1 MTTYDFTVIGGG
13 IVGLATALEL
23 TKRYPDLK
31 LALVEKEA
39 GVARHQTGRNSGVVH
54 SGIYYKPGSL
64 KARLCVRGA
73 RLMRDFCKTH
83 DLPFERVGK
92 VIVATRERELGGLE
106 ALLTRGEQ
114 NGVPNLRLLGP
125 AELRE
130 IEPHAAGLGAIHSPH
145 TAIVDY
151 GKVAQKIAALL
162 MERGVRLEAG
172 APVTSITGG
181 AEGFTI
187 ETSRGEI
194 RTRAL
199 INCAGLYA
207 DRIARMSGVE
217 PSVRIV
223 PFRGEYYF
231 LKSHRRDLVRG
242 LIYPVPD
249 PDLPFLGVHF
259 TRTVGGEVEAG
270 PNAVL
275 AFAREGYTYGAV
287 SPADLLEVFSFR
299 GFWHLSK
306 RFWRTGAY
314 EYYRSLSPRAFVA
327 SLQKLVPSVTLA
339 DVRRG
344 NAGVRAQAIDEQG
357 RLIDDF
363 AVQETHNALHV
374 LNAPSPAAT
383 ASLAI
388 GEHLAGRAG
397 GLLSGRTDV
406 GSLMR
411 HG

>member
-1 MTTYDFTVIGGG
+1 MTTYDLTVIGGG

-23 TKRYPDLK
+23 TERYPDLK

-64 KARLCVRGA
+64 KARLCVQGA
-73 RLMRDFCKTH
+73 GLMRDFCSAH

-106 ALLTRGEQ
+106 ALLTRGIQ
-114 NGVPNLRLLGP
+114 NGVPDLRLLDP

-130 IEPHAAGLGAIHSPH
+130 IEPHAAGLRAIHSPH

-162 MERGVRLEAG
+162 EQRGVRLEAG
-172 APVTSITGG
+172 APVTSIAGG
-181 AEGFTI
+181 AEGLTI
-187 ETSRGEI
+187 KTSRGEVH
-194 RTRAL
+194 TRAL

-207 DRIARMSGVE
+207 DRIARMSGLE

-231 LKSHRRDLVRG
+231 LKPHRRDLVRG

-275 AFAREGYTYGAV
+275 AFAREGYTYGAIN
-287 SPADLLEVFSFR
+287 PADLLDVVSFR

-339 DVRRG
+339 DVRQG
-344 NAGVRAQAIDEQG
+344 NAGVRAQAVDEGG

-363 AVQETHNALHV
+363 AVQETPNALHV

-388 GEHLAGRAG
+388 GAHLAERAG
-397 GLLSGRTDV
+397 KLLNLNV
-406 GSLMR
+406 VEV
-411 HG
+411 

>member
-1 MTTYDFTVIGGG
+1 M
-13 IVGLATALEL
+13 
-23 TKRYPDLK
+23 
-31 LALVEKEA
+31 
-39 GVARHQTGRNSGVVH
+39 
-54 SGIYYKPGSL
+54 
-64 KARLCVRGA
+64 
-73 RLMRDFCKTH
+73 
-83 DLPFERVGK
+83 GK

-114 NGVPNLRLLGP
+114 NGVPDLRLLGP
-125 AELRE
+125 AELRG

-231 LKSHRRDLVRG
+231 LKPHRRDLVRG

-287 SPADLLEVFSFR
+287 NPADLLEVFSFR

-344 NAGVRAQAIDEQG
+344 NAGGA
-357 RLIDDF
+357 
-363 AVQETHNALHV
+363 
-374 LNAPSPAAT
+374 
-383 ASLAI
+383 
-388 GEHLAGRAG
+388 RAG
-397 GLLSGRTDV
+397 GGRRGKTY
-406 GSLMR
+406 
-411 HG
+411 

>member
-1 MTTYDFTVIGGG
+1 M
-13 IVGLATALEL
+13 A
-23 TKRYPDLK
+23 
-31 LALVEKEA
+31 
-39 GVARHQTGRNSGVVH
+39 Q
-54 SGIYYKPGSL
+54 
-64 KARLCVRGA
+64 
-73 RLMRDFCKTH
+73 
-83 DLPFERVGK
+83 
-92 VIVATRERELGGLE
+92 
-106 ALLTRGEQ
+106 Q
-114 NGVPNLRLLGP
+114 NGVPDLRLLDP

-130 IEPHAAGLGAIHSPH
+130 IEPHAAGLRAIHSPH

-151 GKVAQKIAALL
+151 GKVARKIAALL

-172 APVTSITGG
+172 APVTSIAGVADG
-181 AEGFTI
+181 LTI
-187 ETSRGEI
+187 KTSRGEI

-207 DRIARMSGVE
+207 DRVAQMSGLE
-217 PSVRIV
+217 LNVRIV

-231 LKSHRRDLVRG
+231 LKPHRRDLVRG
-242 LIYPVPD
+242 LIYPVPN

-259 TRTVGGEVEAG
+259 TRTVGGEAEAG

-287 SPADLLEVFSFR
+287 NPADLLEVFSSR
-299 GFWHLSK
+299 GFWRLSK

-327 SLQKLVPSVTLA
+327 SLQKLVPSITLA

-344 NAGVRAQAIDEQG
+344 NAGVRAQAVDEEG

-363 AVQETHNALHV
+363 AIQETPNALHV

-388 GEHLAGRAG
+388 GEYIAERAG